1 LVCGWSLRRLP
12 FFFASLAILLAPFTA
27 PAQLSWR
34 VSVKMILNASGN
46 RPSSG
51 ILNTDQEIR
60 DQIDNANEV
69 LDAYGRGYRY
79 VLTEI
84 VDLAGVSQYYN
95 VDRDEKEDLEAAA
108 EANKA
113 LYAYRDNAINIYIN
127 GNGGSAV
134 CSFPPGDDIIFMG
147 QGSRSTSIF
156 HESGH
161 YFDLRHTHQGELFQ
175 NSNGTD
181 CTNGCSCARLIGGD
195 GDFIDDTIKD
205 HECWDTQNEI
215 AQGNF
220 GLNYS
225 GLSAFNQ
232 GRVDDVF
239 FNMMSYHG
247 TRNRLTPDQLDRMTD
262 ASNGDRFKVA
272 TGRTRFVDR
281 VNQTVFQF
289 GSSAWPYQNVSQGVT
304 AANGGDIVLIRPGHY
319 NQPQTI
325 TKRVTLR
332 ATRGTAVIG
341 VP

>member
-1 LVCGWSLRRLP
+1 LGFGFTFRKLP
-12 FFFASLAILLAPFTA
+12 FFLASLALLLTPMLAS
-27 PAQLSWR
+27 AQLSWR
-34 VSVKMILNASGN
+34 VSVKFILSAGGSRPASGA
-46 RPSSG
+46 
-51 ILNTDQEIR
+51 LNTDQDVR

-69 LDAYGRGYRY
+69 LASYGRGYRFL
-79 VLTEI
+79 LTEI
-84 VDLAGVSQYYN
+84 VDLAGVSQWYS
-95 VDRDEKEDLEAAA
+95 VDRDEKPALEAAA

-127 GNGGSAV
+127 GAEGSAV

-156 HESGH
+156 HEAGH
-161 YFDLRHTHQGELFQ
+161 YFDLRHTHQGEDYQ

-181 CTNGCSCARLIGGD
+181 CTNGCACARLIGGTTD
-195 GDFIDDTIKD
+195 GIDDTIAD
-205 HECWDTQNEI
+205 HQCWGTQNEI

-225 GLSAFNQ
+225 SLSAFNR

-262 ASNGDRFKVA
+262 TSNGDRFNAA

-281 VNQTVFQF
+281 ANQTILQF
-289 GSSAWPYQNVSQGVT
+289 GSSAFPYSAVSSGVT
-304 AANGGDIVLIRPGHY
+304 AANPGDIVLIRPGHY

-325 TKRVTLR
+325 TKRLTLR
-332 ATRGTAVIG
+332 ATRGDAVIG
-341 VP
+341 IP